1 MSGTAAVWLALATA
15 ALVTYAP
22 RALGVALAG
31 RIDPNGLVFRWTGCV
46 AYALLAGLVARMIL
60 LPVGPLLET
69 GFDTRV
75 IATAV
80 ALAAFAAGGRSLLL
94 GAVCGTGTLVLLTA
108 TGFRL
113 L

>member
-1 MSGTAAVWLALATA
+1 MTGSVAVWLALAAA

-31 RIDPNGLVFRWTGCV
+31 RIDPNGLLFRWTGCV

-75 IATAV
+75 MATAV
-80 ALAAFAAGGRSLLL
+80 ALGAFALGRRSLLL
-94 GAVCGTGTLVLLTA
+94 GALCGTATLVLLTA
-108 TGFRL
+108 TGLRL
-113 L
+113 F